1 MAALFKIL
9 FMNGCRLVKTFFQ
22 GLIYILSRNLFLKK
36 YLDRFIDDE
45 IALFACKY
53 HVLSAFK
60 AG

>member
-22 GLIYILSRNLFLKK
+22 GLIYILSRNLFKK
-36 YLDRFIDDE
+36 YLHRFRDDE
-45 IALFACKY
+45 IALLACKY